1 MANKPKVIKRSW
13 VVERKPFERESNNET
28 FYNSWAWRKTRKVF
42 LSKNPLCKHC
52 DANGI
57 IESATVVDH
66 IKPIRLGGDKLSE
79 DNFQSLC
86 ESCHNKKSSN
96 ESRGGM
102 GF

>member
-13 VVERKPFERESNNET
+13 VVERKPFERENNNSE
-28 FYNSWAWRKTRKVF
+28 FYNSWAWRKIRKVF
-42 LSKNPLCKHC
+42 ISKNPLCKYC
-52 DANGI
+52 EQKGL
-57 IESATVVDH
+57 IEVATVVDH
-66 IKPIRLGGDKLSE
+66 IKPISLGGDKVNE